1 MSNKKKQRGG
11 SGNNNLT
18 GSIPDLF
25 SNDFAK
31 VEGVGCAGTRSG
43 SDAANSQYVPYTQ
56 AGGAVCLQETPMTLN
71 AGRAAGYPSV
81 MACKTFDGTRSLSML
96 GGKKKTRT
104 LQKKSRK
111 NRKGRIK
118 SAARRSKAR
127 KSAARR
133 SKARRSAAR
142 RSKARRSKA
151 RKSRQRRNKSKARR
165 NKTRKHKKYHMS
177 GGSGGVQPY
186 SNQSYG
192 TGYSTT
198 GVHLNSNL
206 SALANPAPHSAYASC
221 NEQPML

>member
-18 GSIPDLF
+18 GSMPDLF
-25 SNDFAK
+25 SNNFAK

-43 SDAANSQYVPYTQ
+43 SDAANGQYVPYTTQ

-81 MACKTFDGTRSLSML
+81 MACKTFGGTRSLSML
-96 GGKKKTRT
+96 GGKKKTRKT
-104 LQKKSRK
+104 
-111 NRKGRIK
+111 RKGRSR
-118 SAARRSKAR
+118 SAARRN
-127 KSAARR
+127 R
-133 SKARRSAAR
+133 SKARRSR
-142 RSKARRSKA
+142 QRRNRSKARRI
-151 RKSRQRRNKSKARR
+151 RKNNNK
-165 NKTRKHKKYHMS
+165 KTHKHKKYHMH

-192 TGYSTT
+192 TGYSTS

>member
-18 GSIPDLF
+18 GSMPDLF
-25 SNDFAK
+25 SNNFAK

-43 SDAANSQYVPYTQ
+43 SDAANGQYVPYTTQ

-81 MACKTFDGTRSLSML
+81 MACKTFGGTRSLSML
-96 GGKKKTRT
+96 GGKKKTRK

-111 NRKGRIK
+111 TRKGRSR
-118 SAARRSKAR
+118 SAARRSA
-127 KSAARR
+127 
-133 SKARRSAAR
+133 ARRSAAR
-142 RSKARRSKA
+142 RSKARRS
-151 RKSRQRRNKSKARR
+151 RQRRNRSKARR
-165 NKTRKHKKYHMS
+165 NRTHKHKKYHMH